1 MFLGS
6 FTIIAS
12 GTRNL
17 FIDGLNTLNAMQINS
32 PGVLLI
38 GAFSKVSG
46 CSIQVHALPVLWFVF
61 IFI

>member
-46 CSIQVHALPVLWFVF
+46 CSI
-61 IFI
+61 